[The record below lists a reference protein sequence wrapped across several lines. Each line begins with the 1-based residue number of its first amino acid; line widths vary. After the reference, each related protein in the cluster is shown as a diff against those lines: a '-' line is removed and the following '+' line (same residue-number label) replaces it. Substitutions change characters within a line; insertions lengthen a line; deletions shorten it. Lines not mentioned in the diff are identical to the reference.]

1 MTPATTTTS
10 SFSWKALI
18 PILESAANVAELLI
32 PGGAAFAPLTVA
44 LENSVN
50 PLLLSIGSGNSAT
63 QETLAFWATLIGILT
78 ALQQNTKLDPAILA
92 KVKEYLAGAQAG
104 LTAYV
109 TAGSGYD
116 PTLYTP
122 VAPIA

>member
-1 MTPATTTTS
+1 MANTT
-10 SFSWKALI
+10 FDWKSLI
-18 PILESAANVAELLI
+18 PILEAAGNVAELLI
-32 PGGAAFAPLTVA
+32 PGGAAFAPLTTA

-50 PLLLSIGSGNSAT
+50 PLLLSIGSGNSGT

-92 KVKEYLAGAQAG
+92 KVKEYLVSAQAG
-104 LTAYV
+104 LAAYV
-109 TAGSGYD
+109 TAGSGYN
-116 PTLYTP
+116 PALYTP